1 MRCILNCHLLTIL
14 AHAEADSSLML
25 LLVGRGF
32 RDLVRSGC
40 NLGHNELISG
50 KPRTRIS
57 EECGAIAGDFSDFR
71 LSLHGGGEGGVGCR
85 GSGVSDSQQPTRGQ
99 IIRICMEIYRR
110 VTVVPNSIQKS

>member
-14 AHAEADSSLML
+14 AHAEADSSLMF

-71 LSLHGGGEGGVGCR
+71 LSLHGGGEWGVRLTTAYKRPNYKDLYGNLSSC
-85 GSGVSDSQQPTRGQ
+85 
-99 IIRICMEIYRR
+99 YRR
-110 VTVVPNSIQKS
+110 AELNSKIINTLEYI